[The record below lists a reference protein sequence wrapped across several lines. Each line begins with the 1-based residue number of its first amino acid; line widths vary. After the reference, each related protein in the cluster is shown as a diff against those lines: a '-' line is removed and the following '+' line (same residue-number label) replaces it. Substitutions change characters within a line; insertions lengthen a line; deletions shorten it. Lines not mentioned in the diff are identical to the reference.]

1 MNNNKTKLPPLVWTV
16 MAGAA
21 SLLIAACSSAPQAP
35 PPQYYQLRLEA
46 PAAAAAK
53 PVDVASPDSSGIWQ
67 LMSPIRLPEYLE
79 RDVLWLPIG
88 EAGLQPLPGH
98 RWAEPLDEAV
108 PRILLH
114 DLAQLH
120 GAGQVWSG
128 SVPSGVTISRQL
140 RVQVLDLSAA
150 PDRRSVKLSARCS
163 VSDPQHGVPLR
174 ILEIQLSVPSTG
186 VEPDALVAAHR
197 LALWQMAREIAA
209 KME

>member
-1 MNNNKTKLPPLVWTV
+1 MKTRKRHPLALTV
-16 MAGAA
+16 MAPTAA
-21 SLLIAACSSAPQAP
+21 AISLLIAACSSAPQAP
-35 PPQYYQLRLEA
+35 PPQYYQLRLDA
-46 PAAAAAK
+46 PA
-53 PVDVASPDSSGIWQ
+53 VADRSTTPASAGIWQ

-79 RDVLWLPIG
+79 RDVLWLPVG